1 MDNNKPPLKQLSPQ
15 EWELL
20 IEDFQS
26 GNISRQ
32 KKWLS
37 QYSSLLELSLS
48 MILRKDFTHKLH
60 IIVFLEEFIET
71 LIPESTE
78 IESGVARIVETLRT
92 LVQAPVDGV
101 SVTYALKE
109 QMMISTTSIVITI
122 DGLKYAIRQFESLV
136 ELLLTVMNRPNHGM
150 DRQTRG
156 VSCECL
162 RELERAYPCLL
173 GEIAGHLWSLCQSE
187 RTHASQSYILLLTL
201 VIHDL
206 VMSRTNGSILATSVP
221 LVPFNVPHSVI
232 SGSCLNDGDTGA
244 LLSSSKELRR
254 VMSFLLERPQILTP
268 SGTMEFMSMLIPI
281 AEAIELQPT
290 LLKVQFSG
298 LLYSYDPMLC
308 HVVLMLYSRFLDAF
322 DGQEGEIARRLM
334 LISKEVQ
341 QPLVFRLL
349 VLHWLM
355 GFNNM
360 CISKREADKKNAVI
374 CMRSSLYPTIF
385 DPLALKSMKLD
396 LLAYC
401 GICVNN
407 LKMEDSEISVVKL
420 FKDGLVSVSAFKWLP
435 PWSTETAVAFRM
447 FHKFLIGDSSHF
459 PSNDSNIDVLMS
471 STIFRTVQRML
482 VDLALEFPRLV
493 PVAVYFIERLL
504 KCSSHRWLGE
514 RLLQTFDE
522 QLLPKI
528 VTDDRLAS
536 YFPIFDL
543 IAGNETIPPRR
554 LLELLTQFVICL
566 VEKHGPEVGL
576 KSWAQGT
583 KVLGICRKML
593 MQHHSSRVF
602 LGLSKLLAFTCLYF
616 PDLEIRDNARIY
628 LRMLVCIPGKKLRHI
643 LNLEKQLPDISS
655 SPHSSSFNIQTP
667 NPYQYLKKSRNIS
680 SYIHLER
687 IIPPLVK
694 QSWSLSIS
702 TLGLENNKPS
712 FLESIRDT
720 EPPVDIERDTERI
733 TLHPQQEPLR
743 VMDSKISEILTI
755 LRRHF
760 SCIPDFRHM
769 SGIKIRLPCTLR
781 FESEP
786 FNHVWAG
793 GELPAIYATVLTFSS
808 LSSYGTIPSYRI
820 AFLLGEPSGQND
832 SVSLDIVPL
841 GNVNEEQDSEN
852 FKAHV
857 IVELEPRAPMPGLI
871 DVAMEANAENGQI
884 IRGHLQSITVGIEDM
899 FLKTAI
905 PSDISEDHVPRYN
918 SDLFDALWEAC
929 SNSSKTGRETF
940 LLRGSKG
947 VAAISGTQTVK
958 LLEISASS
966 LISAV
971 ERYLAPFI
979 VSVIGG
985 PLVNAVKDGGV
996 IRDIIWKDEMDSA
1009 IEGNS
1014 ANPLL
1019 MDTAFGIGPLQLKYI
1034 DDENDRENRIDIRK
1048 RRMGSLSILIFL
1060 PPRFHLLFQMEIHD
1074 ISTLV
1079 RIRTD
1084 HWPCLAYIDDY
1095 LEALFLT

>member
-1 MDNNKPPLKQLSPQ
+1 
-15 EWELL
+15 
-20 IEDFQS
+20 
-26 GNISRQ
+26 
-32 KKWLS
+32 
-37 QYSSLLELSLS
+37 
-48 MILRKDFTHKLH
+48 
-60 IIVFLEEFIET
+60 
-71 LIPESTE
+71 
-78 IESGVARIVETLRT
+78 
-92 LVQAPVDGV
+92 
-101 SVTYALKE
+101 
-109 QMMISTTSIVITI
+109 
-122 DGLKYAIRQFESLV
+122 
-136 ELLLTVMNRPNHGM
+136 
-150 DRQTRG
+150 
-156 VSCECL
+156 
-162 RELERAYPCLL
+162 
-173 GEIAGHLWSLCQSE
+173 
-187 RTHASQSYILLLTL
+187 
-201 VIHDL
+201 
-206 VMSRTNGSILATSVP
+206 
-221 LVPFNVPHSVI
+221 
-232 SGSCLNDGDTGA
+232 
-244 LLSSSKELRR
+244 
-254 VMSFLLERPQILTP
+254 
-268 SGTMEFMSMLIPI
+268 
-281 AEAIELQPT
+281 
-290 LLKVQFSG
+290 
-298 LLYSYDPMLC
+298 
-308 HVVLMLYSRFLDAF
+308 
-322 DGQEGEIARRLM
+322 
-334 LISKEVQ
+334 
-341 QPLVFRLL
+341 
-349 VLHWLM
+349 
-355 GFNNM
+355 
-360 CISKREADKKNAVI
+360 
-374 CMRSSLYPTIF
+374 
-385 DPLALKSMKLD
+385 
-396 LLAYC
+396 
-401 GICVNN
+401 
-407 LKMEDSEISVVKL
+407 MEDSEISVVKL

-435 PWSTETAVAFRM
+435 PWSTETAVAFRTAVAY
-447 FHKFLIGDSSHF
+447 FFSSINRVY
-459 PSNDSNIDVLMS
+459 SLLS
-471 STIFRTVQRML
+471 STLSTHTDWLMYIVVKEHYTSILSEGAKAVGENRVFCLWLSEKWRGVAMGVSISVTSVLSIFIMQRML

-616 PDLEIRDNARIY
+616 PDLEIRDNARY
-628 LRMLVCIPGKKLRHI
+628 SWA
-643 LNLEKQLPDISS
+643 ETTPDISS